1 MDSLIKYARED
12 MEFTYIDETNEE
24 IELSYDEDDLRRA
37 AIKHCV
43 TVIDADGLEEF
54 LLGLNSDVSETC
66 NNLIVLLVSGEN
78 PFFSDILKNKQEVI
92 DIVEQA
98 AIDKFN
104 RGL

>member
-1 MDSLIKYARED
+1 MDFL
-12 MEFTYIDETNEE
+12 YIDDTNQE
-24 IELSYDEDDLRRA
+24 IELEYDEDDLRIA

-43 TVIDADGLEEF
+43 SVIDADGLGEF
-54 LLGLNSDVSETC
+54 LLGLNSNALETC
-66 NNLIVLLVSGEN
+66 NNLIVLLVNGEN

-104 RGL
+104 RSL